1 MIKLSL
7 LDLGI
12 LRLGINEKGKFD
24 ENDIAKSELNR
35 LGVGRIL
42 DQLASLKERN
52 LITMNKEGSFSI
64 SEDVKKVLWDEN
76 TPIEIRILRIL
87 EISPQTLQKIASLLL
102 IQEDQIHQAIEELQ
116 KNHLVLMST
125 VKKEE
130 RILKMYEILSEGV
143 EYLSK
148 VNLGIT
154 QSITELNP
162 QLKNLDILQ
171 DTIEEISKLKNIS
184 EEEKNKIIKNLESV
198 KKNLESGLL

>member
-24 ENDIAKSELNR
+24 ENDIAKSELNK

-102 IQEDQIHQAIEELQ
+102 IQEDRIHQAIEELQ

-143 EYLSK
+143 EYLSR

-154 QSITELNP
+154 QSISELNP

-184 EEEKNKIIKNLESV
+184 EEEKNKIIKNLERV

>member
-24 ENDIAKSELNR
+24 ENDIAKSELNK

-102 IQEDQIHQAIEELQ
+102 IQEDRIHQAIEELQ

-143 EYLSK
+143 EYLSR

-154 QSITELNP
+154 QSISELNP

>member
-12 LRLGINEKGKFD
+12 LRLGINEKRKFD
-24 ENDIAKSELNR
+24 ENDIAKSELNK
-35 LGVGRIL
+35 LGVGKIL

-64 SEDVKKVLWDEN
+64 TEDVKKVLWDEN

-102 IQEDQIHQAIEELQ
+102 IQEDRIHKAIEELQ

-130 RILKMYEILSEGV
+130 RIVKMYEILSEGV
-143 EYLSK
+143 EYLSR

-154 QSITELNP
+154 QSISELNP

-171 DTIEEISKLKNIS
+171 DTIEEISRLKNIS

-198 KKNLESGLL
+198 KKNLDSGLL

>member
-24 ENDIAKSELNR
+24 EKDIAKSELNK

-64 SEDVKKVLWDEN
+64 TEDVKKALWDEN
-76 TPIEIRILRIL
+76 TPIEIKILRIL

-102 IQEDQIHQAIEELQ
+102 IQEDRIRRVIEELQ

-130 RILKMYEILSEGV
+130 RIVKMYEILSEGV
-143 EYLSK
+143 EYLST

-154 QSITELNP
+154 QSISELNP

>member
-12 LRLGINEKGKFD
+12 LRLGINENGKFD
-24 ENDIAKSELNR
+24 ENDIAKSELNK

-64 SEDVKKVLWDEN
+64 TEDVKKALWDEN

-102 IQEDQIHQAIEELQ
+102 IQEDRIHQVIEELQ

-130 RILKMYEILSEGV
+130 RIVKMYEILSEGV
-143 EYLSK
+143 EYLSR

-154 QSITELNP
+154 QSISELNP

>member
-12 LRLGINEKGKFD
+12 LRLGINEKRKFD
-24 ENDIAKSELNR
+24 ENDIAKSELNK
-35 LGVGRIL
+35 LGVGKIL

-64 SEDVKKVLWDEN
+64 TEDVKKVLWDEN

-102 IQEDQIHQAIEELQ
+102 IQEDRIHKAIEELQ

-130 RILKMYEILSEGV
+130 RIVKMYEILSEGV
-143 EYLSK
+143 EYLFR

-154 QSITELNP
+154 QSISELNP

-171 DTIEEISKLKNIS
+171 DTIEEISRLKNIS

-198 KKNLESGLL
+198 KKNLDSGLL

>member
-24 ENDIAKSELNR
+24 EKDIAKSELNK

-64 SEDVKKVLWDEN
+64 TEDVKKALWDEN

-102 IQEDQIHQAIEELQ
+102 IQEDRIHQAIEELQ

-130 RILKMYEILSEGV
+130 RIVKMYEILSEGV
-143 EYLSK
+143 EYLSR

-154 QSITELNP
+154 QSISELNP

>member
-24 ENDIAKSELNR
+24 ENDIAKSELNK

-64 SEDVKKVLWDEN
+64 TEDVKKALWDEN

-102 IQEDQIHQAIEELQ
+102 IQEDRIHQVIEELQ

-143 EYLSK
+143 EYLSR

-154 QSITELNP
+154 QSISELNP
-162 QLKNLDILQ
+162 QLNNLDILQ

>member
-24 ENDIAKSELNR
+24 ENDIAKSELNK

-64 SEDVKKVLWDEN
+64 TEDVKKVLWDEN

-102 IQEDQIHQAIEELQ
+102 IQEDRIHQAIEELQ

-130 RILKMYEILSEGV
+130 RIVKMYEILSEGV
-143 EYLSK
+143 EYLSR

-154 QSITELNP
+154 QSISELNP

>member
-64 SEDVKKVLWDEN
+64 TEDVKKVLWDEN

-143 EYLSK
+143 EYLSR

-154 QSITELNP
+154 QSISELNP

>member
-102 IQEDQIHQAIEELQ
+102 IQEDRIHQAIEELQ

>member
-24 ENDIAKSELNR
+24 EKDIAKSELNK

-64 SEDVKKVLWDEN
+64 TEDVKKALWDEN

-102 IQEDQIHQAIEELQ
+102 IQEDRIHQAIEELQ

-130 RILKMYEILSEGV
+130 RILKMYEVLSEGV
-143 EYLSK
+143 EYLSR

-154 QSITELNP
+154 QSISELNP

>member
-7 LDLGI
+7 LDLEI
-12 LRLGINEKGKFD
+12 LHLGINEKGEFN
-24 ENDIAKSELNR
+24 ENDIAKSELNKI
-35 LGVGRIL
+35 GVGRIL

-64 SEDVKKVLWDEN
+64 TEDVKKVLWDEN

-102 IQEDQIHQAIEELQ
+102 IQEDRIRRVIEELQ

-130 RILKMYEILSEGV
+130 RIVKMYEILSEGV
-143 EYLSK
+143 EYLSR

-154 QSITELNP
+154 QSISELNP

-171 DTIEEISKLKNIS
+171 DTIEEINRLENIS

-198 KKNLESGLL
+198 KKNLDS

>member
-24 ENDIAKSELNR
+24 ENDIAKSELDK

-64 SEDVKKVLWDEN
+64 TEDVKKALWDEN

-87 EISPQTLQKIASLLL
+87 EISPQMLQKIASLLL
-102 IQEDQIHQAIEELQ
+102 IQEDRINKTIEELQ

-130 RILKMYEILSEGV
+130 RIVKMYEILPEGV
-143 EYLSK
+143 EYLSR
-148 VNLGIT
+148 VNSGIT
-154 QSITELNP
+154 QSISELNP

-171 DTIEEISKLKNIS
+171 DTIEEISRLKNIS

-198 KKNLESGLL
+198 KKNLDSGLL

>member
-24 ENDIAKSELNR
+24 ENDIAKSELNK

-64 SEDVKKVLWDEN
+64 TEDVKKALWDEN

-102 IQEDQIHQAIEELQ
+102 IQEDRIHKAIEELQ

-130 RILKMYEILSEGV
+130 RIVKMYEILSEGV
-143 EYLSK
+143 EYLSR

-154 QSITELNP
+154 QSISELNP
-162 QLKNLDILQ
+162 QLKNLDSLQ

-198 KKNLESGLL
+198 KKNLDSGLL

>member
-24 ENDIAKSELNR
+24 ENDIAKSELNK

-52 LITMNKEGSFSI
+52 LIAMNKEGSFSI
-64 SEDVKKVLWDEN
+64 TEDVKKVLWDEN

-130 RILKMYEILSEGV
+130 RIVKMYEILSEGV
-143 EYLSK
+143 EYLSR

-154 QSITELNP
+154 QSISELNP

-184 EEEKNKIIKNLESV
+184 EEGKNKIIKNLESV
-198 KKNLESGLL
+198 KKNLDSGLL

>member
-24 ENDIAKSELNR
+24 ENDIAKSELNK

-64 SEDVKKVLWDEN
+64 TEDVKKALWDEN

-102 IQEDQIHQAIEELQ
+102 IQEDRIHQVIEELQ

-130 RILKMYEILSEGV
+130 RIVKMYEILSEGV
-143 EYLSK
+143 EYLSR

-154 QSITELNP
+154 QSISELNP

>member
-24 ENDIAKSELNR
+24 ENDIAKSELNK

-64 SEDVKKVLWDEN
+64 TEDVKKVLWDEN

-102 IQEDQIHQAIEELQ
+102 IQEDRIHQAIEELQ

-143 EYLSK
+143 EYLSR

-154 QSITELNP
+154 QSISELNP

>member
-24 ENDIAKSELNR
+24 ENDIAKSELNK

-64 SEDVKKVLWDEN
+64 TEDVKKALWDEN

-102 IQEDQIHQAIEELQ
+102 IQEDRIHQAIEELQ

-130 RILKMYEILSEGV
+130 RIVKMYEILSEGV
-143 EYLSK
+143 EYLSR

-154 QSITELNP
+154 QSISELNP

>member
-24 ENDIAKSELNR
+24 ENDIAKSELNK

-52 LITMNKEGSFSI
+52 LIAMNKEGSFSI
-64 SEDVKKVLWDEN
+64 TEDVKKVLWDEN

-130 RILKMYEILSEGV
+130 RIVKMYEILSEGV
-143 EYLSK
+143 EYLSR

-154 QSITELNP
+154 QSISELNP

-198 KKNLESGLL
+198 KKNLDSGLL

>member
-12 LRLGINEKGKFD
+12 LRLGINENGKFD
-24 ENDIAKSELNR
+24 ENDIAKSELNK

-64 SEDVKKVLWDEN
+64 TEDVKKALWDEN

-102 IQEDQIHQAIEELQ
+102 IQEDRIHQAIEELQ

-130 RILKMYEILSEGV
+130 RIVKMYEILSEGV
-143 EYLSK
+143 EYLSR

-154 QSITELNP
+154 QSISELNP

>member
-24 ENDIAKSELNR
+24 ENDIAKSELNK

-64 SEDVKKVLWDEN
+64 TEDVKKVLWDEN

-130 RILKMYEILSEGV
+130 RIVKMYEILSEGV
-143 EYLSK
+143 EYLSR

-154 QSITELNP
+154 QSISELNP

-198 KKNLESGLL
+198 KKNLDSGLL

>member
-24 ENDIAKSELNR
+24 ENDIAKSELNK

-52 LITMNKEGSFSI
+52 LIAMNKEGSFSI
-64 SEDVKKVLWDEN
+64 TEDVKKVLWDEN

-130 RILKMYEILSEGV
+130 RIVKMYEILSEGV
-143 EYLSK
+143 EYLSR

-154 QSITELNP
+154 QSISELNP

-184 EEEKNKIIKNLESV
+184 EEEKNKIIKNLENV
-198 KKNLESGLL
+198 KKNLDSGLL

>member
-24 ENDIAKSELNR
+24 ENDIAKSELNK
-35 LGVGRIL
+35 LGVGKIL

-52 LITMNKEGSFSI
+52 LIAMNKEGSFSI
-64 SEDVKKVLWDEN
+64 TEDVKKVLWDEN

-130 RILKMYEILSEGV
+130 RIVKMYEILSEGV
-143 EYLSK
+143 EYLSR

-154 QSITELNP
+154 QSISELNP

-184 EEEKNKIIKNLESV
+184 EEEKNKIIKNLESI
-198 KKNLESGLL
+198 KKNLDSGLL